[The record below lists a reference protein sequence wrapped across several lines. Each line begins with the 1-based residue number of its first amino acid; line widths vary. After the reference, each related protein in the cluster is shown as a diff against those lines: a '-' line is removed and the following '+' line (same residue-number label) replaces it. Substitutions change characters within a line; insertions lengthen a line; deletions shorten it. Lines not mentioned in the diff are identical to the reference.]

1 MPAALRRTRELHS
14 QLQVIN
20 GNNFDFTWV
29 YLSDK
34 YLTSLLRIVWFR
46 DIFLLIRLGVFGRI
60 VGRLWFGSRTSV
72 GGLFRTGL
80 WFGSHTSV
88 GRFRCGR
95 GGGTFGG
102 GGGTFGG
109 RGGTFGGGG
118 GTFGGSGGTFGCGG
132 GTFGGGGGT
141 FGGGGGTFGGSGGT
155 FGCGGDT
162 FGGLS
167 FLPPS
172 IAGILCSRRFGRRTT
187 KPIHE
192 TNLGPVQ
199 RTERSDQPVELI
211 VEDRIRTGAVVKRLV
226 G

>member
-109 RGGTFGGGG
+109 GG
-118 GTFGGSGGTFGCGG
+118 GTFGGR
-132 GTFGGGGGT
+132 GGT